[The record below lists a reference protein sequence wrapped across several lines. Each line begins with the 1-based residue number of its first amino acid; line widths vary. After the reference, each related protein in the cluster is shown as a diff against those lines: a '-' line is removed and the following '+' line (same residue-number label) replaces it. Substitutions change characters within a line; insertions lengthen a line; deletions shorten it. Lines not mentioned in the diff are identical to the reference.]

1 MMLIPLARKKELA
14 KQIAIRKGLGF
25 NQKEIMGDLRI
36 TWKTAN
42 KISKFF
48 NIKWPKPGASP
59 RTTDL

>member
-1 MMLIPLARKKELA
+1 MLIPLVRKKELA

-25 NQKEIMGDLRI
+25 NQKEIMEDLRI

-48 NIKWPKPGASP
+48 KIKCDRKSVV
-59 RTTDL
+59 